1 MMKLRMYS
9 IISQRKYQLNLT
21 HLLVRGLKYIL
32 IQLYI
37 DEDEERGAGLLEVHM
52 DEPENYGYAEDE

>member
-1 MMKLRMYS
+1 MHR
-9 IISQRKYQLNLT
+9 
-21 HLLVRGLKYIL
+21 YIL

-52 DEPENYGYAEDE
+52 DEPEDYGYGEDE